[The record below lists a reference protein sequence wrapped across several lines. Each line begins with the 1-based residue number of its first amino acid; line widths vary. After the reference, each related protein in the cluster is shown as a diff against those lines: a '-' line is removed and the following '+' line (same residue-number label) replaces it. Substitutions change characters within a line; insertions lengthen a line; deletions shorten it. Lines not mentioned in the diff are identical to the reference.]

1 MFLYDYEL
9 GKAADVLTRELFKLK
24 PGETFVITADTES
37 DPDVVDATARAAFT
51 IGAKPMVIW
60 TASPLGVGKAADPML
75 PGEALGAALKNAD
88 AWVEYNNKWIF
99 YSTTYDN
106 VMRENK
112 NLRHLCLVG
121 TNKDLMVRC
130 IGRVNY
136 LVLGEF
142 LEALRKMTMDAKHI
156 RFTTPAGE
164 DLEFDNSSDPNH
176 LYTLAKGYV
185 DVPGSH
191 MMSGQI
197 SWTPDLDSI
206 KGVLVFD
213 GSLVPPCGLL
223 QEPIRLTIE
232 KAKVVKI
239 EGGNQAREFEAWL
252 KSFNDPLMFQLA
264 HASWG
269 FNPGARLTGD
279 IVEDER
285 VWGATEWGLG
295 NIGATLIAP
304 EGVPAASHTDGICLN
319 TSAWLDGEQ
328 ILDKGKVVHKELAEL
343 ARELGKG

>member
-1 MFLYDYEL
+1 MFLYNYEL

-37 DPDVVDATARAAFT
+37 DPDVVDATARAAFA

-106 VMRENK
+106 VMRDNK

-121 TNKDLMVRC
+121 MNKDLMVRC

-136 LVLGEF
+136 PVLGKF
-142 LEALRKMTMDAKHI
+142 LEILRKMTMEAKHI

-206 KGVLVFD
+206 NGVLVFD

-223 QEPIRLTIE
+223 QGPIRLTIE

-264 HASWG
+264 HTSWS

-285 VWGATEWGLG
+285 VWGATEWGIG
-295 NIGATLIAP
+295 NIGAILIAP
-304 EGVPAASHTDGICLN
+304 GGVPAASHTDGICLN

-328 ILDKGKVVHKELAEL
+328 LLDKGKVVHKELAEL
-343 ARELGKG
+343 ARQLGKG